1 MTKKRIHEVYM
12 FLATASMKRMTD
24 DEKIAFIRLLRQMK
38 DVSQELN
45 NAANDAYARAV
56 ADGME
61 ETKAMDFANRAVD
74 DIAQA
79 ESDIATEIM
88 TEEAYMR
95 LVMSNDWCFGQIEEI
110 KEILTTQNQTNQQ

>member
-12 FLATASMKRMTD
+12 FLATASMKRLTD
-24 DEKIAFIRLLRQMK
+24 EEKIAFIRLLRQMK
-38 DVSQELN
+38 AVSQELN
-45 NAANDAYARAV
+45 DAANDAYARAV

-61 ETKAMDFANRAVD
+61 AEKAMDIANRAVD

-79 ESDIATEIM
+79 ESDIATETM

-95 LVMSNDWCFGQIEEI
+95 LVMSNDWNFGQIEEI
-110 KEILTTQNQTNQQ
+110 RAILTTQNQTNQQ

>member
-1 MTKKRIHEVYM
+1 M

-38 DVSQELN
+38 AVSQELN
-45 NAANDAYARAV
+45 SAANDAYERAV

-61 ETKAMDFANRAVD
+61 ADKAMDIANRAVD

-79 ESDIATEIM
+79 ESDIATETM

-95 LVMSNDWCFGQIEEI
+95 LVMSNDWNFGQIEEI
-110 KEILTTQNQTNQQ
+110 KEILTTKNQTNQQ

>member
-38 DVSQELN
+38 AVSQELN
-45 NAANDAYARAV
+45 SAANDAYERAV

-61 ETKAMDFANRAVD
+61 DTKAMDFANRAVD
-74 DIAQA
+74 DIAQS
-79 ESDIATEIM
+79 ESDISTETM
-88 TEEAYMR
+88 TKETYTR
-95 LVMSNDWCFGQIEEI
+95 LVLSNDWNFGQIEELGA
-110 KEILTTQNQTNQQ
+110 ILTIQNQTNQQ

>member
-24 DEKIAFIRLLRQMK
+24 EEKIAFIRLLRQMK
-38 DVSQELN
+38 TVSQELN
-45 NAANDAYARAV
+45 SAANDAYARAV

-61 ETKAMDFANRAVD
+61 ETKAMDIANRAVD

-79 ESDIATEIM
+79 ESGIATETM

-95 LVMSNDWCFGQIEEI
+95 LVMSNDWNFGQIEEL
-110 KEILTTQNQTNQQ
+110 KGILTTQNQTNQQ